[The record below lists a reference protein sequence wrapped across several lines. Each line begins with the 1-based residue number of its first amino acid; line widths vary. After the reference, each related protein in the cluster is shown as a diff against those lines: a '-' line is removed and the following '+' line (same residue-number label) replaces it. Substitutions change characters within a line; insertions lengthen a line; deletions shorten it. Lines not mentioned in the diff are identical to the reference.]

1 MQLLLSHSAAASRSP
16 GNGVQGSMPLLFVVL
31 ALASL
36 AAQTSTDVKPGA
48 RPSFEVA
55 SVKPSSPVTGGPMF
69 MTLGQRAGGRWMSQN
84 APFIGIIRAAY
95 PGFSLP
101 GQIIGGPAWVTT
113 ERFDIDAR
121 AAGEPTREVMADML
135 KELLADR
142 FKLIVHSEIRE
153 VDVYALVLARPDG
166 RLGRGLQRPS
176 VDCEAIEAE
185 RKKAI
190 AADTPAAQA
199 VPPAPPKPGERPQ
212 CGALSSS
219 MNGVQRVAAG
229 GAPVSVIAAPIQFVL
244 GRPVIDRT
252 GLTGRFDIELQF
264 AGTGPLTAA
273 DTPDAPASV
282 FTAVQEQL
290 GLRLEPRKEKMDVL
304 VIDSVEPPTSN

>member
-48 RPSFEVA
+48 RPSFVVA

-84 APFIGIIRAAY
+84 ASFIGIIRAAY

-142 FKLIVHSEIRE
+142 FKLKVHSEIRE

-166 RLGRGLQRPS
+166 RLGPGLRTPA

-185 RKKAI
+185 RRKAI
-190 AADTPAAQA
+190 AAGA
-199 VPPAPPKPGERPQ
+199 PPSQPPPGPPKPGERPQ

-219 MNGVQRVAAG
+219 MNGVQRVATG
-229 GAPVSVIAAPIQFVL
+229 GTVIGAVILPIQTVV
-244 GRPVIDRT
+244 GRPVLDRT

-264 AGTGPLTAA
+264 AGTGPLTNA

-290 GLRLEPRKEKMDVL
+290 GLKLEPRKEKMDVL
-304 VIDSVEPPTSN
+304 VIDQIEMPTPN

>member
-1 MQLLLSHSAAASRSP
+1 
-16 GNGVQGSMPLLFVVL
+16 MPVLFVVL

-36 AAQTSTDVKPGA
+36 AAQSPADAKPDA
-48 RPSFEVA
+48 LPSFDVA
-55 SVKPSSPVTGGPMF
+55 SVKPSPPATGGPMF

-84 APFIGIIRAAY
+84 VPFIGIIRAAY

-101 GQIIGGPAWVTT
+101 GQIIGGPAWVNT

-121 AAGEPTREVMADML
+121 AAGEPTREAMADML
-135 KELLADR
+135 KQLLADR
-142 FKLIVHSEIRE
+142 FKLKVHSEMRE
-153 VDVYALVLARPDG
+153 VDVYALVMARRDG
-166 RLGRGLQRPS
+166 RLGPGLQRPS
-176 VDCEAIEAE
+176 IDCEAIEAE

-190 AADTPAAQA
+190 AAGTPPAQA
-199 VPPAPPKPGERPQ
+199 VPAAPPKPGERPQ
-212 CGALSSS
+212 CGVLSSS

-244 GRPVIDRT
+244 GRPVLDRT

-304 VIDSVEPPTSN
+304 VVDSAEPPTGN